1 MKKWMLACVL
11 VVGCDASQKPAPET
25 VEVAQGQEESS
36 PAVAP
41 VECGDAA
48 IRELN
53 QMDNRKPVPL
63 QPMMAWHQKQNMM
76 EHLVAIQRI
85 NLGLAEGDWDEV
97 GKAIDLIG
105 SSPQMAKMCEHM
117 GAGAEGFTEL
127 ALSFHAKADL
137 IREPAKNKDVSGT
150 LRATAETVQ
159 VCTTC
164 HATYRQDVVDAATW
178 AARTGSD
185 HAPSPEMHHGH
196 GH

>member
-1 MKKWMLACVL
+1 MKKWLLACIF
-11 VVGCDASQKPAPET
+11 VVGCDTAQKPVAAP
-25 VEVAQGQEESS
+25 VEVAQPEPTEV
-36 PAVAP
+36 PAAAP
-41 VECGDAA
+41 VDCLDGA

-85 NLGLAEGDWDEV
+85 NAGLAEGDWDEV
-97 GKAIDLIG
+97 MKAIDLIG

-117 GAGAEGFTEL
+117 GSGAEGFTEL

-137 IREPAKNKDVSGT
+137 IREPAKNRDVSGT
-150 LRATAETVQ
+150 LRATAETVE

-164 HATYRQDVVDAATW
+164 HATYKQEVVDAATW
-178 AARTGSD
+178 SSRTGSS
-185 HAPSPEMHHGH
+185 HQPSHEMHHGH
-196 GH
+196 